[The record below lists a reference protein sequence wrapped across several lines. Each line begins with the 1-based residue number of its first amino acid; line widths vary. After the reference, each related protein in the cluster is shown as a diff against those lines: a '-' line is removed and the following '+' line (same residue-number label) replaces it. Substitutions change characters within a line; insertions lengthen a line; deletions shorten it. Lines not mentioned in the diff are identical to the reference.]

1 MKPLLVNAGDLSG
14 LLSGAAVLCLAFL
27 GFDAIATMAEEA
39 HDAKRTFATGHT
51 LYGDQ
56 RRCYFYRRFLC
67 CPFGLSRLAIVDP
80 ASGYRQPD
88 YLRACRWEV
97 DV

>member
-39 HDAKRTFATGHT
+39 HDAKRTCHGP
-51 LYGDQ
+51 Y
-56 RRCYFYRRFLC
+56 
-67 CPFGLSRLAIVDP
+67 S
-80 ASGYRQPD
+80 
-88 YLRACRWEV
+88 LR
-97 DV
+97 